1 MLYDQWAYITNPYAA
16 AGQPAAGWFYFE
28 NNGLMKYGWYLDRQS
43 GKWYYLYSISDGMLG
58 TMMTGW
64 HHDEND
70 GRWYYL
76 DPGSGAMALGW
87 QKIGGKWYYFNQT
100 PEAETWSFDSMAGIW
115 RFDQSKAR
123 PLGSMYADETTP
135 DGYHVN
141 KDGAWVQ

>member
-1 MLYDQWAYITNPYAA
+1 MDAPEWHRWKFFKTDGIMLYDQWAYITNPYAA

-28 NNGLMKYGWYLDRQS
+28 NNGLMKYGWHLDRQS
-43 GKWYYLYSISDGMLG
+43 DKWYYLHSISDGMLG

-64 HHDEND
+64 H
-70 GRWYYL
+70 
-76 DPGSGAMALGW
+76 
-87 QKIGGKWYYFNQT
+87 QT